1 MSLKKL
7 TTTDI
12 SVNVV
17 TVYVPSESDPNQ
29 KNYFFAY
36 KILIKNNGSS
46 AAQLMSRH
54 WFITDAFGHTE
65 EVRGPGVVGLQ
76 PRILPQ
82 QTFEYESACPLSTS
96 TGSMR
101 GTYHF
106 TDDNGETFN
115 IEIPEFFLVSPQAI
129 H

>member
-7 TTTDI
+7 TTNDI
-12 SVNVV
+12 SVHVV
-17 TVYVPSESDPNQ
+17 TVYVPSESDPTQ

-36 KILIKNNGSS
+36 KILIKNNGQQS
-46 AAQLMSRH
+46 AQLMSRH
-54 WFITDAFGHTE
+54 WIITDAFGHSE

-106 TDDNGETFN
+106 TDDNGDTFT
-115 IEIPEFFLVSPQAI
+115 IDIPEFFLVSPQAI